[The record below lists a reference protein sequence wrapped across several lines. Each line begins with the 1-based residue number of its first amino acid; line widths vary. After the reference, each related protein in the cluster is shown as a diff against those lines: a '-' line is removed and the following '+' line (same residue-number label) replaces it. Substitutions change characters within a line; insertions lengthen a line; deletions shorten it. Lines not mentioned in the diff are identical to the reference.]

1 MIHIIMFNLNLL
13 PEKEKQNIA
22 WEKRT
27 NQTLYFGSFIV
38 ASVFIFLILLFPS
51 YIFLALQ
58 NNDVVRS
65 LQLEEKTQETLQIQA
80 VENRLTAINANTRR
94 IIQNNAPSFV
104 PGNFVERMTQ
114 LAEKHVLL
122 TQIQY
127 HRSGGAVHI
136 EGWAE
141 TRNNFLDFKNI
152 LETEGG
158 LQNIVSPIN
167 NIIKETSIQFT
178 VNATLQNP

>member
-1 MIHIIMFNLNLL
+1 MFNLNLL
-13 PEKEKQNIA
+13 PEKEKQNIV

-27 NQTLYFGSFIV
+27 NQTLYFGSCIV
-38 ASVFIFLILLFPS
+38 ASVFVFLILLFPS

-58 NNDVVRS
+58 NDDVVRN
-65 LQLEEKTQETLQIQA
+65 LEIEKKAQEKLQIQTIEGRTA
-80 VENRLTAINANTRR
+80 AINADTQH

-104 PGNFVERMTQ
+104 PGNFVEHLNQ
-114 LAEKHVLL
+114 LAEGHVLL

-127 HRSGGAVHI
+127 HQNGGEAHI

-167 NIIKETSIQFT
+167 NIIKETNIQFT
-178 VNATLQNP
+178 LSATLQNP